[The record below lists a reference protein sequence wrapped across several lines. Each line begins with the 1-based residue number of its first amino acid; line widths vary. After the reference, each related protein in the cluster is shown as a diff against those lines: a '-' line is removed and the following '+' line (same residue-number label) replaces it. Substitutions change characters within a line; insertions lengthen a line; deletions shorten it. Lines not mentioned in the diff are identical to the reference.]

1 MKLSVFTKDQRE
13 SNKPFMC
20 IYPEHE
26 PTLVPLINNN
36 LEIELKCFFPNCE
49 YKMIPGLDRYKEI
62 IDAEIK

>member
-1 MKLSVFTKDQRE
+1 
-13 SNKPFMC
+13 MC

-62 IDAEIK
+62 IDAELK